1 MKKILLL
8 LLLSSPCLAGGPKYG
23 YNDPKLDDEI
33 NNIYHDI
40 ASVTKGDVRISS
52 SSLSTSTITNLY
64 VGTAMISNLRG
75 ITDGSNACSG
85 CVGEYIESVV
95 SAVNSPTTGQYG
107 DLTSISLAAGDWDVT
122 VVAYL
127 SRNGATYTLDG
138 AFQIGISTV
147 SGNTNAGT
155 AVGDNILYFVNQTGS
170 LSQNDSS
177 SSVANYRMNLT
188 TTKTVYA
195 KYRAEYTA
203 GGPPQWSARLS
214 ARRVR

>member
-8 LLLSSPCLAGGPKYG
+8 LLLASPCLAGGPKYG
-23 YNDPKLDDEI
+23 YSDPKLDDEI

-52 SSLSTSTITNLY
+52 VTI
-64 VGTAMISNLRG
+64 GTATISNLYTSLRG
-75 ITDGSNACSG
+75 VTDGSDACAG
-85 CVGEYIESVV
+85 CLGEYIESVV
-95 SAVNSPTTGQYG
+95 ADVNSPTTGQYG
-107 DLTSISLAAGDWDVT
+107 DLTSISLTPGDWDVA

-127 SRNGATYTLDG
+127 DRNGATYTVDG

-155 AVGDNILYFVNQTGS
+155 TLGDNILYFVNQTGS
-170 LSQNDSS
+170 LSMSSSS
-177 SSVANYRMNLT
+177 SSVSNYRMNLT

-203 GGPPQWSARLS
+203 GGPPRWSGRLS
-214 ARRVR
+214 ARRIR